1 MTRRTILLPLLLTAL
16 CLLAGAS
23 VASAQSGDHRA
34 GLVIR
39 YADGSVQT
47 HCVAFSEPNI
57 TGEELLQRSGLTVI
71 LDYNAGLGGAV
82 CSINNQGCAFPTQ
95 DCFCHCQSSTCEYW
109 AYFHHTGDGWQ
120 YSQVSPGAYQVTD
133 HALEGWSWGSGNFYS
148 GTEPPLISFDEICRA
163 PATATPAASPTL
175 TPPPMPTRRPTPTP
189 APTSE
194 PVAVPEPGTLLLL
207 GSGLAGLVAYMRRAR
222 NPR

>member
-1 MTRRTILLPLLLTAL
+1 MTRRTFLLPLLLTAL

-47 HCVAFSEPNI
+47 QCVAFSGPNI
-57 TGEELLQRSGLTVI
+57 TGEELLQRSDLTVI

-95 DCFCHCQSSTCEYW
+95 DCFCRCQSSTCEYW
-109 AYFHHTGDGWQ
+109 AYFHRTGDGWQ

-133 HALEGWSWGSGNFYS
+133 HALEGWSWGKGNFFS
-148 GTEPPLISFDEICRA
+148 GVELPLLTFADVCPA
-163 PATATPAASPTL
+163 PATPTVTVTATPTAT
-175 TPPPMPTRRPTPTP
+175 PTPT
-189 APTSE
+189 PTSE
-194 PVAVPEPGTLLLL
+194 PVAVPEPATILLL
-207 GSGLAGLVAYMRRAR
+207 GSGLAGLVGYMRLTR
-222 NPR
+222 NLR